1 MAVNGFSF
9 QFKDSHSI
17 VRVLRSQVE
26 SGRLLGL
33 VWDKLLTL
41 SGGEGKYIPREDAIF
56 QAFVYDLRA

>member
-9 QFKDSHSI
+9 QFKDSHLI

-41 SGGEGKYIPREDAIF
+41 SGGEGKYITREDDIF